1 MKSVELKEKLHQYIE
16 TADEKKLKAIYT
28 MVEEDIPNYDRWSD
42 TEFITE
48 MNNRLHELENG
59 KTKAYSWEEVKQTAS
74 RKIKS
79 AKARK

>member
-59 KTKAYSWEEVKQTAS
+59 KTKVYSWEEVKQTAS

-79 AKARK
+79 AKVRK